1 MPNTPSASPGQGTGF
16 TKAVV
21 VGGGT
26 MGHGIA
32 QVTAMAGVPTTLV
45 DIDQKVAEAGLE
57 KILANLDKGIARGKV
72 DEAQRDATLGRL
84 SASADRAALDGA
96 DLLIEAIPERMALK
110 RDLFADADKR
120 MAAGALLGTNTSS
133 LSITEI
139 AAATER
145 PEAVIGL
152 HFFNPV
158 HIMKLLEIVRGAH
171 TSDETLA
178 RARAYG
184 EAIGKT
190 NVVVNDAPGFAT
202 SRLGITLGNEAM
214 RMVEQGVASPAD
226 IDNALKLGYGHP
238 MGPLA
243 LSDLVGLDVRMHI
256 TMGLHEELGTDGFLP
271 PQIMRRLVRAGCLG
285 KKSGRGFYIWEDG
298 KIAGVNPLA
307 YRE

>member
-1 MPNTPSASPGQGTGF
+1 MSQTNTTGF
-16 TKAVV
+16 NKAVV

-32 QVTAMAGVPTTLV
+32 QVTAMAGVPTTLI
-45 DIDQKVAEAGLE
+45 DIEAAVAKTGVE
-57 KILANLDKGIARGKV
+57 KIRTNLDKGIARGKV
-72 DEAQRDATLGRL
+72 EEAVRDATMERL
-84 SASADRAALDGA
+84 SASADRGALDGA
-96 DLLIEAIPERMALK
+96 DLLVEAIPERMDLK
-110 RDLFADADKR
+110 RELFADADKR
-120 MAAGALLGTNTSS
+120 MADGALLGTNTSS

-139 AAATER
+139 ASATTR

-158 HIMKLLEIVRGAH
+158 HIMRLLEIVRGAF
-171 TSDETLA
+171 TSDDTLA
-178 RARAYG
+178 RAKAYG

-190 NVVVNDAPGFAT
+190 CIVVNDAPGFAT

-214 RMVEQGVASPAD
+214 RMVEEGVASPSD
-226 IDNALKLGYGHP
+226 IDTAMKLGYGHP

-256 TMGLHEELGTDGFLP
+256 TTGLHEELGSDGFLP

-285 KKSGRGFYIWEDG
+285 QKTGRGFYIWEDG
-298 KIAGVNPLA
+298 KIVAENPLVSS
-307 YRE
+307 R